1 MIDHHLNIKGA
12 KSSLYREE
20 VAKIEYGSSQSRDLA
35 LARCMI
41 FIPRMK
47 TGSTVY
53 ISIEAEFSSV
63 SRVAGISALC
73 RERDRAIDVAGRG
86 HRSPLRSQAAF
97 VIMFM

>member
-1 MIDHHLNIKGA
+1 
-12 KSSLYREE
+12 
-20 VAKIEYGSSQSRDLA
+20 
-35 LARCMI
+35 
-41 FIPRMK
+41 MK

-86 HRSPLRSQAAF
+86 HWSPLRSQAAF